1 MENKRPRIIDVLSK
15 PVKCPVC
22 GERVVDIIYGTGDI
36 RGARDD
42 KGDFSTHFKLAAK
55 IVNLVW
61 ILLLFDK

>member
-1 MENKRPRIIDVLSK
+1 MEKSQRSLDVAQDDK
-15 PVKCPVC
+15 K
-22 GERVVDIIYGTGDI
+22 
-36 RGARDD
+36 GARDD